1 MPVLCVPGFCHFLFI
16 AVMNL
21 RVRSFGTQ
29 DVLCSVLAT
38 VSKNQVLKTRVAI
51 SFDHQQRSSITS
63 LNVAVHRFQLIT
75 VVEGKSCC
83 ATANKE
89 NLTVC
94 MYTLLLFWLGKLA
107 TSPATEPASAGYP
120 FQMPFAK
127 RLKHSCNYDL
137 QWPWKDSICF
147 VIFGDWRYPK
157 QKTSNITFFG
167 TQWFTFMLKKRWFT
181 LKNGLSRANQ
191 SRSITHQFCTPWRF
205 LNYWVLSGWLSR
217 TDLLIQLVFWPKPP
231 VLQRKFD
238 SNYPLVNKHSYWKWS
253 FIVDLPIRN
262 GDFPYLC

>member
-157 QKTSNITFFG
+157 QKTSNITFFWD
-167 TQWFTFMLKKRWFT
+167 TVVHVHAQKTVVHAKKRSFT
-181 LKNGLSRANQ
+181 RQ
-191 SRSITHQFCTPWRF
+191 SITLNHSPILHPLAFFELLGTKWLAKSHWPLDPTCFFDLNPQFCKESLTPTTLW
-205 LNYWVLSGWLSR
+205 
-217 TDLLIQLVFWPKPP
+217 
-231 VLQRKFD
+231 
-238 SNYPLVNKHSYWKWS
+238 
-253 FIVDLPIRN
+253 
-262 GDFPYLC
+262 